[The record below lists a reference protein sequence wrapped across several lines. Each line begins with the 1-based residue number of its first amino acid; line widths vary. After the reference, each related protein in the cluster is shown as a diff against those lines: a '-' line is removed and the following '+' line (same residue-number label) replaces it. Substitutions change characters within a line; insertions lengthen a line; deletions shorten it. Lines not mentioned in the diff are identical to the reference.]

1 MKKRSLRTLGVG
13 FLLSAILTGA
23 FAIFGQG
30 QVPIA
35 GISVNSLFNQ
45 NQTDNDQV
53 LSQFRVQVSQLEQE
67 NAALSSENQSLLAAQ
82 STNESVTTTSA
93 DTGSGDSI
101 APTAE
106 TTSQAVATEPAQE
119 GVFTIQEG
127 QVTSEIVQNLVDAGY
142 VQNGQE
148 LEDLITQWGLDN
160 LIQVGDYDLNSD
172 MSVHQIAEIITNG
185 QYYYIP

>member
-53 LSQFRVQVSQLEQE
+53 LSQFRDQVSQLEQE

-106 TTSQAVATEPAQE
+106 TTTQAVATEPAQE